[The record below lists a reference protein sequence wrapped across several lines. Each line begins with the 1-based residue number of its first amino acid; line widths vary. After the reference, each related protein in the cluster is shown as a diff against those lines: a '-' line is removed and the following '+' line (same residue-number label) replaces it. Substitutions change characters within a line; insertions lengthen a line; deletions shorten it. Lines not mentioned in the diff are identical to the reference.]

1 MIPLWRTEKQKRDHV
16 GALLWGSGDKNEH
29 LVAAFCE
36 KTSEVPTTIT
46 GLVAM
51 KRCIDED
58 AMYMDSVQ
66 VIY

>member
-1 MIPLWRTEKQKRDHV
+1 MIML
-16 GALLWGSGDKNEH
+16 ALCSGDKNEH

-66 VIY
+66 VIYLKG

>member
-1 MIPLWRTEKQKRDHV
+1 ML
-16 GALLWGSGDKNEH
+16 ALCSGEVGDKNEH

-66 VIY
+66 VIYLKG